1 MPTSADPP
9 QGPRI
14 RREPTGPIPT
24 SARTQIIRRS
34 PSTDDA
40 STALIAPP
48 GDTAT
53 TLIAPPGDST
63 AARTAIGTAV
73 VGILSGWATA
83 AVSTDLISGRWPAD
97 RVFCLAIGFLSL
109 LFAATSVPGVV
120 LVLMRRWVGRYLIAF
135 SCSVALLTF
144 GALFLADT
152 AVAWPVYLIPV
163 LPLVTLVLA
172 FRPATRRWCDAG
184 G

>member
-1 MPTSADPP
+1 MPTSADQP

-14 RREPTGPIPT
+14 RREPTGQIPA
-24 SARTQIIRRS
+24 SARTQIIRRA
-34 PSTDDA
+34 PA
-40 STALIAPP
+40 SEDSATTLLAQP
-48 GDTAT
+48 GDTA
-53 TLIAPPGDST
+53 

-83 AVSTDLISGRWPAD
+83 AVSTDLIAGRWPED

-120 LVLMRRWVGRYLIAF
+120 LVLVRRWVGRYLIAF
-135 SCSVALLTF
+135 SCGVAWLTF
-144 GALFLADT
+144 SALFLADT
-152 AVAWPVYLIPV
+152 AVAWPVYLVPL

-172 FRPATRRWCDAG
+172 FRPATRQWCDDG
-184 G
+184 R